1 MWWHIFLST
10 MCWHLTFNKSIF
22 PFYFSNTERKT
33 AHSPKQSGEELE
45 TSAPLKRGLDDFRFE
60 HRFQS
65 RAEAIRWL
73 LEWALDNGATPEEK
87 D

>member
-1 MWWHIFLST
+1 MIVFINLR
-10 MCWHLTFNKSIF
+10 F
-22 PFYFSNTERKT
+22 
-33 AHSPKQSGEELE
+33 QS
-45 TSAPLKRGLDDFRFE
+45 LDDFRFE

-73 LEWALDNGATPEEK
+73 LDWALDNGATPEEK